1 MRAKVAVATVSGK
14 AYFLL
19 TKELREKNIEFIS
32 IVPGE
37 PIPVEVKV
45 VITTQREKVL
55 VNNYRTLVY
64 NPDTDPSTVINE
76 AKRILQGKE
85 TYDKI
90 VVGIDPGEVCGLVV
104 ISDGKVTET
113 KVCCNVAEVLNE
125 IRILMN
131 DIGFRSTAVSVRVGN
146 GVPIHRDLLEILDSE
161 LPGSAVLEV
170 VSEAGTNRP
179 SVAHRRGLR
188 DIASA
193 IQIAGRVGHVYPRRN
208 VDELNI

>member
-32 IVPGE
+32 LVPGE

-45 VITTQREKVL
+45 VITTQKEKGI

-90 VVGIDPGEVCGLVV
+90 VVGIDPGEVFGLAV

-113 KVCCNVAEVLNE
+113 KVCCSITEVLNE

-146 GVPIHRDLLEILDSE
+146 GVPIHRDLLEILDAE
-161 LPGSAVLEV
+161 LLRSVVLEV

-193 IQIAGRVGHVYPRRN
+193 IQIAGRIGHVYPRRN

>member
-32 IVPGE
+32 LVPGE

-45 VITTQREKVL
+45 VITTQKEKGI

-90 VVGIDPGEVCGLVV
+90 VVGIDPGEVFGLAV

-113 KVCCNVAEVLNE
+113 KVCCSITEVLNE

-146 GVPIHRDLLEILDSE
+146 GVPIHRDLLEILDAE
-161 LPGSAVLEV
+161 LLRSVVLEV

-193 IQIAGRVGHVYPRRN
+193 IQIAGRVGHVYPRQN
-208 VDELNI
+208 VDEPSI